1 MKQHCGNWFHR
12 LAEYIDTHSLPPIVY
27 ADVSDSGRFYN
38 PPAEHIEVVLLM
50 SGHHSDLKI
59 GDLHAALHPNEVCI
73 HNVHF
78 GNYSP
83 RDPSGRAWCFFI
95 ETKGIAAFDEL
106 KRGPTFASMPA
117 ANPKRLAMAFET
129 LAIRC
134 RLPNHIHPGYLSGT
148 YAYDPRDARHRIPA
162 RQFAIKAALLD
173 LLAMLI
179 ENADSHHTD
188 ASADQLQTI
197 RLAIEFIARRYAKP
211 SLMLSDIADAVRLSD
226 DYFGT
231 LFRRH
236 VGTTPMRYLRT
247 VRIEQSK
254 LLLTQTRLPINEIAA
269 RVGFDD
275 PLHFSRVFHQTTHV
289 RPTDFRRQT
298 QPICPPSTK

>member
-1 MKQHCGNWFHR
+1 MKNSCNDWFHR
-12 LAEYIDTHSLPPIVY
+12 LADYIDTHPLPPIVY
-27 ADVSDSGRFYN
+27 ADFSDSGWFYN
-38 PPAEHIEVVLLM
+38 PPAQHIEVVLQL
-50 SGHHSDLKI
+50 SGHHPDLKI
-59 GDLHAALHPNEVCI
+59 GDLHASLHPNEVCI

-83 RDPSGRAWCFFI
+83 RDPAGRAWCFFI
-95 ETKGIAAFDEL
+95 ETTGIDAFADL
-106 KRGPTFASMPA
+106 KRAPMFASMPA
-117 ANPKRLAMAFET
+117 ANPKRLALAFES

-134 RLPNHIHPGYLSGT
+134 RLPNQIHPGYLSGT
-148 YAYDPRDARHRIPA
+148 YAYDPRDERHRIPA

-179 ENADSHHTD
+179 ENAESNHTD
-188 ASADQLQTI
+188 APADQLQTI
-197 RLAIEFIARRYAKP
+197 RVAIEFIARRYAKP
-211 SLMLSDIADAVRLSD
+211 SLTLSDIADAVRLSD

-254 LLLTQTRLPINEIAA
+254 LLLTQTRLTVAEIAA

-275 PLHFSRVFHQTTHV
+275 PLHFSRVFHQTTRL
-289 RPTDFRRQT
+289 RPTEFRRQT
-298 QPICPPSTK
+298 QASTQKP